1 MNCETARERL
11 QDQIDDTLDPA
22 TAQGAAS
29 LDRALDAHLA
39 ACASCRGFAADLA
52 AIADAAAA
60 LPPIDPPERV
70 WLQLAGRWRAE
81 NPIQGAGAS
90 PVAPRRFAPYH
101 ALAAAA
107 MLAVAAGGGWIA
119 WRATGPADA
128 GATQVLLA
136 KPEATAGGNA
146 QGSALVE
153 SAQKDIEAAEQLYT
167 RAIAGLEQA
176 ADAQKDKLEP
186 QVAAMLDRNLQVI
199 DEAITES
206 RAAVRTA
213 PQSVVARE
221 SLFEAL
227 RKKVSLLQD
236 TIALVGDI
244 SSGNPAGASR
254 LAGT

>member
-1 MNCETARERL
+1 MNCEVSRERL
-11 QDQIDDTLDPA
+11 HDQIDGTLDPVVE
-22 TAQGAAS
+22 
-29 LDRALDAHLA
+29 RELDAHLA
-39 ACASCRGFAADLA
+39 ACASCRGFAADLS

-81 NPIQGAGAS
+81 NPA
-90 PVAPRRFAPYH
+90 PVAAAPAAPRRFLLRH

-107 MLAVAAGGGWIA
+107 VLAVAAGGGGIA
-119 WRATGPADA
+119 WRATGPADM

-136 KPEATAGGNA
+136 KPDAPAGGNA
-146 QGSALVE
+146 QGSQLVE

-176 ADAQKDKLEP
+176 AEAQKATLEP

-213 PQSVVARE
+213 PLSVVARE

-244 SSGNPAGASR
+244 SRGNPAGASR